1 MIVSLELPSGDHY
14 RGFQDLAL
22 KKLGLSLGSGK
33 GYLLRG
39 RLQRRMS
46 KLGLDDYG
54 DYLRLIS
61 SDSGEEELQHFVNA
75 ITTTKTDFFRER
87 EHFDWLSQEIFPSI
101 KQSHLESGRKKIRL
115 WSAGCSSGQ
124 EAYSLGMIALDSFRD
139 QLDSNIDLK
148 ILGTDVNTEALL
160 IAKMG
165 IYPSEAMSSL
175 GDRPAGAYF
184 RPVML
189 PEKRASRAET
199 ELAKL
204 IEFRKVNLIQE
215 HYPIATKFDVIL
227 CRNVLYYFDPA
238 PRQEVLERLSSYLVE
253 GGWLILSLTEI
264 GYKVSGLTKVRGH
277 LFQKKLLNTQVVSN
291 V

>member
-1 MIVSLELPSGDHY
+1 MIVSLELPSEDHY

-46 KLGLDDYG
+46 NLGLDDYG

-139 QLDSNIDLK
+139 QLDSDIDLR
-148 ILGTDVNTEALL
+148 ILGTDVNTEALS
-160 IAKMG
+160 IAQAG
-165 IYPSEAMSSL
+165 IYPFEAMSSL
-175 GDRPAGAYF
+175 GDRPAASYF
-184 RPVML
+184 RPMML
-189 PEKRASRAET
+189 PEKRVSQAET
-199 ELAKL
+199 ALTKL
-204 IEFRKVNLIQE
+204 IEFRKVNLIQKN
-215 HYPIATKFDVIL
+215 YPIATKFDVIL
-227 CRNVLYYFDPA
+227 CRNVLYYFDPV
-238 PRQEVLERLSSYLVE
+238 PRQEVLERLSSYLVD
-253 GGWLILSLTEI
+253 GGWLVLSLTEI
-264 GYKVSGLTKVRGH
+264 GYEVAGLTKVRGH
-277 LFQKKLLNTQVVSN
+277 LFRRDCR
-291 V
+291 

>member
-1 MIVSLELPSGDHY
+1 MIVSLELPSEDHY

-46 KLGLDDYG
+46 NLGLDDYG

-139 QLDSNIDLK
+139 QLDSDIDLR
-148 ILGTDVNTEALL
+148 ILGTDVNTEALS
-160 IAKMG
+160 IAQAG
-165 IYPSEAMSSL
+165 IYPFEAMSSL
-175 GDRPAGAYF
+175 GDRPAASYF
-184 RPVML
+184 RPMML
-189 PEKRASRAET
+189 PEKRVSQAET
-199 ELAKL
+199 ALTKL
-204 IEFRKVNLIQE
+204 IEFRKVNLIQKD
-215 HYPIATKFDVIL
+215 YPIATKFDVIL
-227 CRNVLYYFDPA
+227 CRNVLYYFDPV
-238 PRQEVLERLSSYLVE
+238 PRQEVLERLSSYLVD
-253 GGWLILSLTEI
+253 GGWLVLSLTEI
-264 GYKVSGLTKVRGH
+264 GYEVAGLTKVRGH
-277 LFQKKLLNTQVVSN
+277 LFRRDCR
-291 V
+291 

>member
-1 MIVSLELPSGDHY
+1 MIVSLELPSEDHY

-22 KKLGLSLGSGK
+22 KKLGLFLGSGK
-33 GYLLRG
+33 SYLLRG

-124 EAYSLGMIALDSFRD
+124 EAYSLGMTALDSFWD
-139 QLDSNIDLK
+139 QLDSGIDLR
-148 ILGTDVNTEALL
+148 ILGTDVNTEALS
-160 IAKMG
+160 IAQAG

-175 GDRPAGAYF
+175 GDRPAASYF
-184 RPVML
+184 RSMML
-189 PEKRASRAET
+189 PEKRVSQAET
-199 ELAKL
+199 TLTKL
-204 IEFRKVNLIQE
+204 IEFRKVNLIQKD
-215 HYPIATKFDVIL
+215 YPIATKFDVIL
-227 CRNVLYYFDPA
+227 CRNVLYYFDPV
-238 PRQEVLERLSSYLVE
+238 PRQEVLERLSSYLVD
-253 GGWLILSLTEI
+253 GGWLVLSLTEI
-264 GYKVSGLTKVRGH
+264 GYEVAGLTKVRGH
-277 LFQKKLLNTQVVSN
+277 LFRRDCR
-291 V
+291 

>member
-1 MIVSLELPSGDHY
+1 MIVSLELPSEDHY

-61 SDSGEEELQHFVNA
+61 SDSGAEELQHFVNA
-75 ITTTKTDFFRER
+75 ITTTKTEFFRER

-124 EAYSLGMIALDSFRD
+124 EAYSLGMTALDSFRD
-139 QLDSNIDLK
+139 QLDSEFDLR
-148 ILGTDVNTEALL
+148 ILGTDVNTEALS
-160 IAKMG
+160 IAQAG
-165 IYPSEAMSSL
+165 VYPSEAVSSL
-175 GDRPAGAYF
+175 GDRPAAPYF
-184 RPVML
+184 KPMML
-189 PEKRASRAET
+189 PEKRLSQAET
-199 ELAKL
+199 ALTNL
-204 IEFRKVNLIQE
+204 IEFRKVNLMQKD
-215 HYPIATKFDVIL
+215 YPIATKFDVIL
-227 CRNVLYYFDPA
+227 CRNVLYYFDPV
-238 PRQEVLERLSSYLVE
+238 PRQKVLERLASYLVD
-253 GGWLILSLTEI
+253 GGWLVLSLTEI
-264 GYKVSGLTKVRGH
+264 GYEVAGLTKVRGH
-277 LFQKKLLNTQVVSN
+277 LFRRDCR
-291 V
+291 

>member
-1 MIVSLELPSGDHY
+1 MIVSLELPSEDHY

-33 GYLLRG
+33 SYLLRG

-75 ITTTKTDFFRER
+75 ITITKTDFFRER

-124 EAYSLGMIALDSFRD
+124 EAYSLGMTALDSFWD
-139 QLDSNIDLK
+139 QLDSGIDLR
-148 ILGTDVNTEALL
+148 ILGTDVNTEALS
-160 IAKMG
+160 IAQAG

-175 GDRPAGAYF
+175 GDRPAASYF
-184 RPVML
+184 RSMML
-189 PEKRASRAET
+189 PEKRVSQAET
-199 ELAKL
+199 TLTKL
-204 IEFRKVNLIQE
+204 IEFRKVNLIQKD
-215 HYPIATKFDVIL
+215 YPIATKFDVIL
-227 CRNVLYYFDPA
+227 CRNVLYYFDPV
-238 PRQEVLERLSSYLVE
+238 PRQEVLERLSSYLVD
-253 GGWLILSLTEI
+253 GGWLVLSLTEI
-264 GYKVSGLTKVRGH
+264 GYEVAGLTKVRGH
-277 LFQKKLLNTQVVSN
+277 LFRRDCR
-291 V
+291 

>member
-1 MIVSLELPSGDHY
+1 
-14 RGFQDLAL
+14 
-22 KKLGLSLGSGK
+22 
-33 GYLLRG
+33 
-39 RLQRRMS
+39 
-46 KLGLDDYG
+46 LGLDDYG

-184 RPVML
+184 KPVML

-277 LFQKKLLNTQVVSN
+277 LFQKKPLNTQVVSN

>member
-1 MIVSLELPSGDHY
+1 MIVSLELPSEDHY

-75 ITTTKTDFFRER
+75 ITTTKTEFFRER

-124 EAYSLGMIALDSFRD
+124 EAYSLGMTALDSFRD
-139 QLDSNIDLK
+139 QLDSEFDLR
-148 ILGTDVNTEALL
+148 ILGTDVNTEALS
-160 IAKMG
+160 IAQAG

-175 GDRPAGAYF
+175 GDGPAVPYF
-184 RPVML
+184 KPMML
-189 PEKRASRAET
+189 PEKRLSQAET
-199 ELAKL
+199 ALTNL
-204 IEFRKVNLIQE
+204 IEFRKVNLMQKD
-215 HYPIATKFDVIL
+215 YPIATKFDVIL
-227 CRNVLYYFDPA
+227 CRNVLYYFDPV
-238 PRQEVLERLSSYLVE
+238 PRQKVLERLASYLVD
-253 GGWLILSLTEI
+253 GGWLVLSLTEI
-264 GYKVSGLTKVRGH
+264 GYEVAGLTKVRGH
-277 LFQKKLLNTQVVSN
+277 LFRRDCR
-291 V
+291 

>member
-1 MIVSLELPSGDHY
+1 VSLELPSEDHY

-61 SDSGEEELQHFVNA
+61 SDSGAEELQHFVNA
-75 ITTTKTDFFRER
+75 ITTTKTEFFRER

-124 EAYSLGMIALDSFRD
+124 EAYSLGMTALDSFRD
-139 QLDSNIDLK
+139 QLDSEFDLR
-148 ILGTDVNTEALL
+148 ILGTDVNTEALS
-160 IAKMG
+160 IARAG
-165 IYPSEAMSSL
+165 IYPSEAMGSL
-175 GDRPAGAYF
+175 GDRPAAPYF
-184 RPVML
+184 KPMML
-189 PEKRASRAET
+189 LEKRLSQAET
-199 ELAKL
+199 ALTNL
-204 IEFRKVNLIQE
+204 IEFRKVNLMQKD
-215 HYPIATKFDVIL
+215 YPIATKFDVIL
-227 CRNVLYYFDPA
+227 CRNVLYYFDPV
-238 PRQEVLERLSSYLVE
+238 PRQKVLERLASYLVD
-253 GGWLILSLTEI
+253 GGWLVLSLTEI
-264 GYKVSGLTKVRGH
+264 GYEVAGLTKVRGH
-277 LFQKKLLNTQVVSN
+277 LFRRDCR
-291 V
+291 

>member
-1 MIVSLELPSGDHY
+1 MIVSLELPSEDHY

-61 SDSGEEELQHFVNA
+61 SDSGAEELQHFVNA
-75 ITTTKTDFFRER
+75 ITTTKTEFFRER

-124 EAYSLGMIALDSFRD
+124 EAYSLGMTALDSFRD
-139 QLDSNIDLK
+139 QLDSEFDLR
-148 ILGTDVNTEALL
+148 ILGTDVNTEALA
-160 IAKMG
+160 IAQAG
-165 IYPSEAMSSL
+165 IYPSEAMGSL
-175 GDRPAGAYF
+175 GDRPAVPYF
-184 RPVML
+184 KPMML
-189 PEKRASRAET
+189 PEKRLSQAET
-199 ELAKL
+199 ALTNL
-204 IEFRKVNLIQE
+204 IEFRKVNLMQKD
-215 HYPIATKFDVIL
+215 YPIATKFDVIL
-227 CRNVLYYFDPA
+227 CRNVLYYFDPV
-238 PRQEVLERLSSYLVE
+238 PRQKVLERLASYLVD
-253 GGWLILSLTEI
+253 GGWLVLSLTEI
-264 GYKVSGLTKVRGH
+264 GYEVAGLTKVRGH
-277 LFQKKLLNTQVVSN
+277 LFRRDCR
-291 V
+291 

>member
-1 MIVSLELPSGDHY
+1 MIVSLELPSEDHY

-61 SDSGEEELQHFVNA
+61 SDSGAEELQHFVNA

-101 KQSHLESGRKKIRL
+101 KQSQLESGRKKIRL

-124 EAYSLGMIALDSFRD
+124 EAYSLGMTALDSFRD
-139 QLDSNIDLK
+139 QLDSGIDLR
-148 ILGTDVNTEALL
+148 ILGTDVNTEALS
-160 IAKMG
+160 IAQAG

-175 GDRPAGAYF
+175 GDRPAAPYF
-184 RPVML
+184 RPMML
-189 PEKRASRAET
+189 PEKQVSQAET
-199 ELAKL
+199 ALTKL
-204 IEFRKVNLIQE
+204 IEFRKVNLIQKD
-215 HYPIATKFDVIL
+215 YPIATKFDVIL
-227 CRNVLYYFDPA
+227 CRNVLYYFDPV
-238 PRQEVLERLSSYLVE
+238 PRQKVLERLSSYLVD
-253 GGWLILSLTEI
+253 GGWLVLSLTEI
-264 GYKVSGLTKVRGH
+264 GYEVAGLTKVRGH
-277 LFQKKLLNTQVVSN
+277 LFRRDCR
-291 V
+291 

>member
-1 MIVSLELPSGDHY
+1 MIVSLELPSEDHY

-22 KKLGLSLGSGK
+22 KKLGLFLGSGK

-61 SDSGEEELQHFVNA
+61 SDSGAEELQHFVNA

-101 KQSHLESGRKKIRL
+101 KQSHLETGRKKIRL

-124 EAYSLGMIALDSFRD
+124 EAYSLGMTALDSFRD
-139 QLDSNIDLK
+139 QLDSGIDLR
-148 ILGTDVNTEALL
+148 ILGTDVNTEALS
-160 IAKMG
+160 IAQAG

-175 GDRPAGAYF
+175 GDRPAAPYF
-184 RPVML
+184 RPMML
-189 PEKRASRAET
+189 PEKRVSQAET
-199 ELAKL
+199 ALTKL
-204 IEFRKVNLIQE
+204 IEFRKVNLIQKN
-215 HYPIATKFDVIL
+215 YPIATKFDVIL
-227 CRNVLYYFDPA
+227 CRNVLYYFDPV
-238 PRQEVLERLSSYLVE
+238 PRQEVLERLSSYLVD
-253 GGWLILSLTEI
+253 GGWLVLSLTEI
-264 GYKVSGLTKVRGH
+264 GYEVAGLTKVRGH
-277 LFQKKLLNTQVVSN
+277 LFRRGCR
-291 V
+291 

>member
-22 KKLGLSLGSGK
+22 KKLGLSLGPGN

-61 SDSGEEELQHFVNA
+61 SDSGAEELQHFVNA
-75 ITTTKTDFFRER
+75 ITTTKTEFFRER

-101 KQSHLESGRKKIRL
+101 KQSHLENGRKKIRL

-139 QLDSNIDLK
+139 QLESDIDLR
-148 ILGTDVNTEALL
+148 ILGTDVNTEALSV
-160 IAKMG
+160 AQAG

-175 GDRPAGAYF
+175 GERPAAPYF
-184 RPVML
+184 RPMML
-189 PEKRASRAET
+189 PEKRVSQAET
-199 ELAKL
+199 ALTKL
-204 IEFRKVNLIQE
+204 IEFRKVNLMQKD
-215 HYPIATKFDVIL
+215 YPIATKFDVIL
-227 CRNVLYYFDPA
+227 CRNVLYYFDPV
-238 PRQEVLERLSSYLVE
+238 PRQKVLERLASYLVD
-253 GGWLILSLTEI
+253 GGWLVLSLTEI
-264 GYKVSGLTKVRGH
+264 GYEVAGLTKVRGH
-277 LFQKKLLNTQVVSN
+277 LFRRDCR
-291 V
+291 

>member
-1 MIVSLELPSGDHY
+1 MIVSLELPSEDHY

-46 KLGLDDYG
+46 NLGLDDYG

-139 QLDSNIDLK
+139 QLDSDIDLR
-148 ILGTDVNTEALL
+148 ILGTDVNTEALS
-160 IAKMG
+160 IAQAG

-175 GDRPAGAYF
+175 GDKPAAPYF
-184 RPVML
+184 RPMML
-189 PEKRASRAET
+189 PEKRASQAET
-199 ELAKL
+199 ALTKL
-204 IEFRKVNLIQE
+204 IEFRKVNLIQKN
-215 HYPIATKFDVIL
+215 YPIATKFDVIL
-227 CRNVLYYFDPA
+227 CRNVLYYFDPV
-238 PRQEVLERLSSYLVE
+238 PRQEVLERLSSYLVD
-253 GGWLILSLTEI
+253 GGWLVLSLTEI
-264 GYKVSGLTKVRGH
+264 GYEVAGLTKVRGH
-277 LFQKKLLNTQVVSN
+277 LFRRDCR
-291 V
+291 

>member
-1 MIVSLELPSGDHY
+1 MIVSLELPSEDHY

-33 GYLLRG
+33 SYLLRG

-139 QLDSNIDLK
+139 QLDSDIDLR
-148 ILGTDVNTEALL
+148 ILGTDVNTEALS
-160 IAKMG
+160 IAQAG
-165 IYPSEAMSSL
+165 IYPFEAMSSL
-175 GDRPAGAYF
+175 GDRPAASYF
-184 RPVML
+184 RPMML
-189 PEKRASRAET
+189 PEKRVSQAET
-199 ELAKL
+199 TLTRL
-204 IEFRKVNLIQE
+204 IEFRKVNLIQKD
-215 HYPIATKFDVIL
+215 YPIATKFDVIL
-227 CRNVLYYFDPA
+227 CRNVLYYFDPV
-238 PRQEVLERLSSYLVE
+238 PRQEVLERLSSYLVD
-253 GGWLILSLTEI
+253 GGWLVLSLTEI
-264 GYKVSGLTKVRGH
+264 GYEVAGLTKVRGH
-277 LFQKKLLNTQVVSN
+277 LFRRDCR
-291 V
+291 

>member
-1 MIVSLELPSGDHY
+1 MIVSLELPSEDHY

-61 SDSGEEELQHFVNA
+61 SDSGAEELQHFVNA
-75 ITTTKTDFFRER
+75 ITTTKTEFFRER

-124 EAYSLGMIALDSFRD
+124 EAYSLGMTALDSFRD
-139 QLDSNIDLK
+139 QLDSEFDLR
-148 ILGTDVNTEALL
+148 ILGTDVNSEALS
-160 IAKMG
+160 IAQAG
-165 IYPSEAMSSL
+165 IYPSEAMGSL
-175 GDRPAGAYF
+175 GDRAAAPYF
-184 RPVML
+184 KPMML
-189 PEKRASRAET
+189 PEKRLSQAET
-199 ELAKL
+199 ALTKL
-204 IEFRKVNLIQE
+204 IEFRKVNLIQND
-215 HYPIATKFDVIL
+215 YPIATKFDVIL
-227 CRNVLYYFDPA
+227 CRNVLYYFDPV
-238 PRQEVLERLSSYLVE
+238 PRQKVLERLASYLVD
-253 GGWLILSLTEI
+253 GGWLVLSLTEI
-264 GYKVSGLTKVRGH
+264 GYEVAGLTKVRGH
-277 LFQKKLLNTQVVSN
+277 LFRRDCR
-291 V
+291 

>member
-1 MIVSLELPSGDHY
+1 MSLELPSEDHY

-33 GYLLRG
+33 GYLLQG

-124 EAYSLGMIALDSFRD
+124 EAYSLGMTALDSFRD
-139 QLDSNIDLK
+139 QLDSGIDLR
-148 ILGTDVNTEALL
+148 ILGTDVNTEALS
-160 IAKMG
+160 IAQAG

-175 GDRPAGAYF
+175 GDKPAAPYF
-184 RPVML
+184 RPMML
-189 PEKRASRAET
+189 PEKRVSQAET
-199 ELAKL
+199 ALTKL
-204 IEFRKVNLIQE
+204 IEFRKVNLIQKN
-215 HYPIATKFDVIL
+215 YPIATKFDVIL
-227 CRNVLYYFDPA
+227 CRNVLYYFDPV
-238 PRQEVLERLSSYLVE
+238 PRQEVLERLSSYLVD
-253 GGWLILSLTEI
+253 GGWLVLSLTEI
-264 GYKVSGLTKVRGH
+264 GYEVAGLTKVRGH
-277 LFQKKLLNTQVVSN
+277 LFRRDCR
-291 V
+291 

>member
-1 MIVSLELPSGDHY
+1 MIVSLELPSEDHY

-33 GYLLRG
+33 SYLLRG

-124 EAYSLGMIALDSFRD
+124 EAYSLGMTALDSFRD
-139 QLDSNIDLK
+139 QLDSGIDLR
-148 ILGTDVNTEALL
+148 ILGTDVNTEALS
-160 IAKMG
+160 IAQAG

-175 GDRPAGAYF
+175 GDRPAASYF
-184 RPVML
+184 RPMML
-189 PEKRASRAET
+189 PEKRVSQAET
-199 ELAKL
+199 TLTKL
-204 IEFRKVNLIQE
+204 IEFRKVNLIQKD
-215 HYPIATKFDVIL
+215 YPIATKFDVIL
-227 CRNVLYYFDPA
+227 CRNVLYYFDPV
-238 PRQEVLERLSSYLVE
+238 PRQEVLERLSSYLVD
-253 GGWLILSLTEI
+253 GGWLVLSLTEI
-264 GYKVSGLTKVRGH
+264 GYEVAGLTKVRGH
-277 LFQKKLLNTQVVSN
+277 LFRRDCR
-291 V
+291 

>member
-1 MIVSLELPSGDHY
+1 MIVSLELPSEDHY

-22 KKLGLSLGSGK
+22 KKLGLFLGSGK
-33 GYLLRG
+33 SYLLRG

-124 EAYSLGMIALDSFRD
+124 EAYSLGMTAIDSFRD
-139 QLDSNIDLK
+139 QLDSGIDLR
-148 ILGTDVNTEALL
+148 ILGTDVNTEALS
-160 IAKMG
+160 IAQAG

-175 GDRPAGAYF
+175 GDRPAASYF
-184 RPVML
+184 RSMML
-189 PEKRASRAET
+189 PEKRVSQAET
-199 ELAKL
+199 ALTKL
-204 IEFRKVNLIQE
+204 IEFRKVNLIQKD
-215 HYPIATKFDVIL
+215 YPIATKFDVIL
-227 CRNVLYYFDPA
+227 CRNVLYYFDPV
-238 PRQEVLERLSSYLVE
+238 PRQEVLERLSSYLVD
-253 GGWLILSLTEI
+253 GGWLVLSLTEI
-264 GYKVSGLTKVRGH
+264 GYEVAGLTKVRGH
-277 LFQKKLLNTQVVSN
+277 LFRRDCR
-291 V
+291 

>member
-1 MIVSLELPSGDHY
+1 MSLELPSEDHY

-61 SDSGEEELQHFVNA
+61 SDSGAEELQHFVNA
-75 ITTTKTDFFRER
+75 ITTTKTEFFRER

-124 EAYSLGMIALDSFRD
+124 EAYSLGMTALDSFRD
-139 QLDSNIDLK
+139 QLDSEFDLR
-148 ILGTDVNTEALL
+148 ILGTDVNTEALS
-160 IAKMG
+160 IARAG
-165 IYPSEAMSSL
+165 IYPSEAMGSL
-175 GDRPAGAYF
+175 GDRPAAPYF
-184 RPVML
+184 KPMML
-189 PEKRASRAET
+189 LEKRLSQAET
-199 ELAKL
+199 ALTNL
-204 IEFRKVNLIQE
+204 IEFRKVNLMQKD
-215 HYPIATKFDVIL
+215 YPIATKFDVIL
-227 CRNVLYYFDPA
+227 CRNVLYYFDPV
-238 PRQEVLERLSSYLVE
+238 PRQKVLERLASYLVD
-253 GGWLILSLTEI
+253 GGWLVLSLTEI
-264 GYKVSGLTKVRGH
+264 GYEVAGLTKVRGH
-277 LFQKKLLNTQVVSN
+277 LFRRDCR
-291 V
+291 

>member
-1 MIVSLELPSGDHY
+1 MSLELPSEDHY

-61 SDSGEEELQHFVNA
+61 SDSGAEELQHFVNA
-75 ITTTKTDFFRER
+75 ITTTKTEFFRER

-124 EAYSLGMIALDSFRD
+124 EAYSLGMTALESFRD
-139 QLDSNIDLK
+139 QLDSEFDLR
-148 ILGTDVNTEALL
+148 ILGTDVNTEALS
-160 IAKMG
+160 IARAG
-165 IYPSEAMSSL
+165 IYPSEAMGSL
-175 GDRPAGAYF
+175 GDRPAAPYF
-184 RPVML
+184 KPMML
-189 PEKRASRAET
+189 LEKRLSQAET
-199 ELAKL
+199 ALTNL
-204 IEFRKVNLIQE
+204 IEFRKVNLMQKD
-215 HYPIATKFDVIL
+215 YPIATKFDVIL
-227 CRNVLYYFDPA
+227 CRNVLYYFDPV
-238 PRQEVLERLSSYLVE
+238 PRQKVLERLASYLVD
-253 GGWLILSLTEI
+253 GGWLVLSLTEI
-264 GYKVSGLTKVRGH
+264 GYEVAGLTKVRGH
-277 LFQKKLLNTQVVSN
+277 LFRRDCR
-291 V
+291 

>member
-1 MIVSLELPSGDHY
+1 MIVSLELPSEDHY

-46 KLGLDDYG
+46 NLGLDDYG

-124 EAYSLGMIALDSFRD
+124 EAYSLGMTALDSFRD
-139 QLDSNIDLK
+139 QLDSGIDLR
-148 ILGTDVNTEALL
+148 ILGTDVNTEALS
-160 IAKMG
+160 IAQAG
-165 IYPSEAMSSL
+165 VYPSEAMSSL
-175 GDRPAGAYF
+175 GDRPAAPYF
-184 RPVML
+184 KPIML
-189 PEKRASRAET
+189 PEKRLSQAET
-199 ELAKL
+199 ALTNL
-204 IEFRKVNLIQE
+204 IEFRKVNLMQKD
-215 HYPIATKFDVIL
+215 YPIATKFDVIL
-227 CRNVLYYFDPA
+227 CRNVLYYFDPV
-238 PRQEVLERLSSYLVE
+238 PRQKVLERLASYLVD
-253 GGWLILSLTEI
+253 GGWLVLSLTEI
-264 GYKVSGLTKVRGH
+264 GYEVAGLTKVRGH
-277 LFQKKLLNTQVVSN
+277 LFRRDCR
-291 V
+291 

>member
-1 MIVSLELPSGDHY
+1 MIVSLELPSEDHY

-33 GYLLRG
+33 SYLLRG

-124 EAYSLGMIALDSFRD
+124 EAYSLGMTALDSFRD
-139 QLDSNIDLK
+139 QLDSGIDLR
-148 ILGTDVNTEALL
+148 ILGTDVNTEALS
-160 IAKMG
+160 IAQAG

-175 GDRPAGAYF
+175 GDRPAASYF
-184 RPVML
+184 RSMML
-189 PEKRASRAET
+189 PEKRVSQAET
-199 ELAKL
+199 TLTKL
-204 IEFRKVNLIQE
+204 IEFRKVNLIQKD
-215 HYPIATKFDVIL
+215 YPIATKFDVIL
-227 CRNVLYYFDPA
+227 CRNVLYYFDPV
-238 PRQEVLERLSSYLVE
+238 PRQEVLERLSSYLVD
-253 GGWLILSLTEI
+253 GGWLVLSLTEI
-264 GYKVSGLTKVRGH
+264 GYEVAGLTKVRGH
-277 LFQKKLLNTQVVSN
+277 LFRRDCR
-291 V
+291 